1 MSDERTVDIA
11 NATTPRPARRAS
23 DNPTVLRTSGL
34 TVQKIPARVVDG
46 RYELEQEIGSGGMGV
61 VYRARDL
68 KMASK
73 GDPDPYV
80 ALKMMSEKIGDHPE
94 TAAALQRECA
104 RAQRLSHENV
114 LRVFYYGEDEK
125 THTEYMTMELLHG
138 RSLEDILKERGK
150 ALTWEVAAPW
160 ILQLLAGL
168 NYAHHQGI
176 VHSDIKPGN
185 LFITNDQTLK
195 ILDFGI
201 AVPLRR
207 TAVEQADTLFNP
219 RRLGV
224 ASVLYASLEMQLGA
238 MADPRDDVYSAA
250 CVIYEMLSGRPP
262 YSPEAILRGPEL
274 STPPAPIPQ
283 ISAAQNA
290 ALRRALA
297 LSRALRTPS
306 IAELQDSFFNSKP
319 SRVMSPRTWIV
330 GGSLIIIAGV
340 VTALWWKQ
348 SEATKAAGAQPQDKA
363 PATRAPQSASAP
375 AAPFVA
381 HRAALLLQQ
390 LGIDMPGSESDLT
403 PESVKSL
410 VERAPRM
417 THLGSTPEQIDAALS
432 LCARS
437 VSGCRRN
444 WFDDEKLRSVQ
455 LHPFAMDATLV
466 SVESFRHFAA
476 SGYQTTAE
484 REGLSYSGIISHL
497 REVHGG
503 NWRNGVGARAADP
516 QTAVVAVSYSDAE
529 AYCRALG
536 KRLPSE
542 DEWEYVARGPAGQLF
557 PWGDDPALGQGLAS
571 APPPVDAGVLQG
583 IGAAYRGLSGTVW
596 QWTDSDAGRGEKIL
610 KGGSWQDANA
620 ALKRGA
626 AHVTAIPS
634 LSTSSIG
641 FRCAMDAAAW
651 PDANYWLARLASGSG

>member
-11 NATTPRPARRAS
+11 NATVPRRARTS

-34 TVQKIPARVVDG
+34 IVQKIPARIVDG
-46 RYELEQEIGSGGMGV
+46 RYELEEEVGSGGMGV

-138 RSLEDILKERGK
+138 RSLEDILKERAK
-150 ALTWEVAAPW
+150 ALNWEVAAPW

-185 LFITNDQTLK
+185 LFITTDQTLK

-283 ISAAQNA
+283 ITPAQNA

-306 IAELQDSFFNSKP
+306 IAELQDSFFNSKS
-319 SRVMSPRTWIV
+319 SRALSRRTWLV
-330 GGSLIIIAGV
+330 GGSLVIVAGV
-340 VTALWWKQ
+340 VTALWLKQ
-348 SEATKAAGAQPQDKA
+348 SESTRVAGAQPQD
-363 PATRAPQSASAP
+363 QAP
-375 AAPFVA
+375 AARVVTPQSPPPTFA
-381 HRAALLLQQ
+381 PHRAALLLQQ
-390 LGIDMPGSESDLT
+390 LGVDAPSSEAELT
-403 PESVKSL
+403 PESVKTL
-410 VERAPRM
+410 VERAPR
-417 THLGSTPEQIDAALS
+417 TAHLGSTSEQIDAALS
-432 LCARS
+432 LCGRS

-444 WFDDEKLRSVQ
+444 WFDDERLRSTQ
-455 LHPFAMDATLV
+455 LHPFAMDVTPV
-466 SVESFRHFAA
+466 SVESFKRFA
-476 SGYQTTAE
+476 SPGYRTTAE
-484 REGLSYSGIISHL
+484 REGVSYSGIISDL
-497 REVHGG
+497 RAVRGG
-503 NWRNGVGARAADP
+503 NWRNAVGSRTAEP
-516 QTAVVAVSYSDAE
+516 QIAVVAVSFYDAE
-529 AYCRALG
+529 AYCRAMG
-536 KRLPSE
+536 KRLPTE
-542 DEWEYVARGPAGQLF
+542 DEWEYVARGPEGRLY
-557 PWGDDPALGQGLAS
+557 PWGDDPGPAQVRAT
-571 APPPVDAGVLQG
+571 APPTVEAGPPQG
-583 IGAAYRGLSGTVW
+583 IGDAYRGLSGAVW
-596 QWTDSDAGRGEKIL
+596 QWTDSDAGKGEKVL
-610 KGGSWQDANA
+610 KGDSWQDANP

-626 AHVTAIPS
+626 AHVTAIPG

-641 FRCAMDAAAW
+641 FRCAMDVGAW

>member
-1 MSDERTVDIA
+1 MSDDRTVDIA
-11 NATTPRPARRAS
+11 NATVPRKVRTS
-23 DNPTVLRTSGL
+23 DNLTVLRTSGL
-34 TVQKIPARVVDG
+34 TVQKMPARVVDG
-46 RYELEQEIGSGGMGV
+46 RYELEEEIGSGGMGV

-168 NYAHHQGI
+168 HYAHHQGI

-185 LFITNDQTLK
+185 LFIINDQTLK

-283 ISAAQNA
+283 ITAAQNA

-306 IAELQDSFFNSKP
+306 IAELQDSLFNSKP
-319 SRVMSPRTWIV
+319 SHAISPRTWIV
-330 GGSLIIIAGV
+330 GSSLIIVAGV
-340 VTALWWKQ
+340 VTALWLRQ
-348 SEATKAAGAQPQDKA
+348 SEASKVAGAQPQDKA
-363 PATRAPQSASAP
+363 AARAAASLPPFAP
-375 AAPFVA
+375 

-390 LGIDMPGSESDLT
+390 LGVDAPSSEADLT
-403 PESVKSL
+403 PESVKTL
-410 VERAPRM
+410 VERAPR
-417 THLGSTPEQIDAALS
+417 TAHLGSTPEQIDAALS

-437 VSGCRRN
+437 FSGCQRN
-444 WFDDEKLRSVQ
+444 WFDDEKLRSTQ
-455 LHPFAMDATLV
+455 LHPFAMDATAV
-466 SVESFRHFAA
+466 SIESFRRFAS
-476 SGYQTTAE
+476 SGYRTTAE
-484 REGLSYSGIISHL
+484 RDGASYSGIISDLHPV
-497 REVHGG
+497 RGG
-503 NWRNGVGARAADP
+503 NWRNAGGARAADP
-516 QTAVVAVSYSDAE
+516 QIAVVAVSFYDAQ
-529 AYCRALG
+529 AYCRAMG
-536 KRLPSE
+536 KRLPTE
-542 DEWEYVARGPAGQLF
+542 DEWEYVARGPEGRLF
-557 PWGDDPALGQGLAS
+557 PWGDDPGPAQTRAA
-571 APPPVDAGVLQG
+571 APPAVDSGPPQG
-583 IGAAYRGLSGTVW
+583 IGDAYRGLSGTVW
-596 QWTDSDAGRGEKIL
+596 QWTDSDAGKGEKVL
-610 KGGSWQDANA
+610 KGDSWQDANP
-620 ALKRGA
+620 ALKRAA
-626 AHVTAIPS
+626 AHVTAIPG

-641 FRCAMDAAAW
+641 FRCAVDAPAW
-651 PDANYWLARLASGSG
+651 PDANHWLARLASSSG

>member
-1 MSDERTVDIA
+1 MNEQSTSRM
-11 NATTPRPARRAS
+11 PPLRARRGATS

-125 THTEYMTMELLHG
+125 THTEYMTMELLQG
-138 RSLEDILKERGK
+138 RSLEDILKERGR

-319 SRVMSPRTWIV
+319 SHVLSRRTWLV
-330 GGSLIIIAGV
+330 GGSLVIVATV
-340 VTALWWKQ
+340 VTALWLKQ
-348 SEATKAAGAQPQDKA
+348 SESARVAVARSQDKA
-363 PATRAPQSASAP
+363 PDTQAVMPHSAAAPP
-375 AAPFVA
+375 APFVP

-390 LGIDMPGSESDLT
+390 LGIDLPAGETDLT
-403 PESVKSL
+403 PESVKTL
-410 VERAPRM
+410 VERGPR
-417 THLGSTPEQIDAALS
+417 TAHLGSTPEQIDAALS

-437 VSGCRRN
+437 VSGCQRN
-444 WFDDEKLRSVQ
+444 WFDDERLRSAQ

-466 SVESFRHFAA
+466 SVESFRRFAA
-476 SGYQTTAE
+476 SGYRTTAE
-484 REGLSYSGIISHL
+484 REGVSYSGIISHL

-516 QTAVVAVSYSDAE
+516 QAAVVAVSYSDAE

-542 DEWEYVARGPAGQLF
+542 DEWEYVARGPAARLF
-557 PWGDDPALGQGLAS
+557 PWGDDAGLGQGLVT
-571 APPPVDAGVLQG
+571 APPTVESGPSQG
-583 IGAAYRGLSGTVW
+583 IGDAYRGLSGAVW
-596 QWTDSDAGRGEKIL
+596 QWTDSDAG
-610 KGGSWQDANA
+610 KG
-620 ALKRGA
+620 
-626 AHVTAIPS
+626 
-634 LSTSSIG
+634 
-641 FRCAMDAAAW
+641 
-651 PDANYWLARLASGSG
+651 

>member
-1 MSDERTVDIA
+1 MSDDRTVDIA
-11 NATTPRPARRAS
+11 NATVPRKVRAS
-23 DNPTVLRTSGL
+23 DNLTVLRTSGL
-34 TVQKIPARVVDG
+34 TVQKIPARIVDG
-46 RYELEQEIGSGGMGV
+46 RYELEEEIGSGGMGV

-150 ALTWEVAAPW
+150 ALSWEVAAPW

-168 NYAHHQGI
+168 HYAHHQGI

-185 LFITNDQTLK
+185 LFIINDQTLK

-283 ISAAQNA
+283 ITAAQNA

-297 LSRALRTPS
+297 LSRGLRTPS
-306 IAELQDSFFNSKP
+306 IAELQDSLFNSKP
-319 SRVMSPRTWIV
+319 SHAISPRTWIV
-330 GGSLIIIAGV
+330 GGSLIIVAAV
-340 VTALWWKQ
+340 VTALWWRQ
-348 SEATKAAGAQPQDKA
+348 SEATKVAGAQPQDKA
-363 PATRAPQSASAP
+363 AARAVTPQAAAAQ
-375 AAPFVA
+375 AAPFA
-381 HRAALLLQQ
+381 PQRAALLLQQ
-390 LGIDMPGSESDLT
+390 LGIELPGSEADLT
-403 PESVKSL
+403 PALLKTL
-410 VERAPRM
+410 VERAPR
-417 THLGSTPEQIDAALS
+417 TVHLGSTPEQIDAALS

-437 VSGCRRN
+437 FSGCQRN
-444 WFDDEKLRSVQ
+444 WFDDEKLRSTQ
-455 LHPFAMDATLV
+455 LHPFAMDATAV
-466 SVESFRHFAA
+466 SMESFRRFAS
-476 SGYQTTAE
+476 SGYRTTAE
-484 REGLSYSGIISHL
+484 RDGVSYSGIVSDLHPV
-497 REVHGG
+497 RGG
-503 NWRNGVGARAADP
+503 SWRNAGGARAADP
-516 QTAVVAVSYSDAE
+516 QIAVVAVSFYDAQ
-529 AYCRALG
+529 AYCRAMG
-536 KRLPSE
+536 KRLPTE
-542 DEWEYVARGPAGQLF
+542 DEWEYVARGPEGRLF
-557 PWGDDPALGQGLAS
+557 PWGDDPGPAQTRAA
-571 APPPVDAGVLQG
+571 APPAVDSGPAQG
-583 IGAAYRGLSGTVW
+583 IGDAYRGLSGTVW
-596 QWTDSDAGRGEKIL
+596 QWTDTDAGKGEKVL
-610 KGGSWQDANA
+610 KGDSWQDANA

-626 AHVTAIPS
+626 AHVTAIPG

-641 FRCAMDAAAW
+641 FRCAMDAPAW
-651 PDANYWLARLASGSG
+651 PDSNYWLARLASGSG